1 MVWTLRPRSWSI
13 LLLLLSLYAPVEA
26 CANTLQGCRVW
37 ILRSLSLFQ
46 KELIEPKLFDHLKRR
61 VVFLDSG
68 QNQTDSKIPMQ
79 ALIQFSEA
87 MDSLKH
93 SLWTQQQKKII
104 EFMLNDDTLILGID
118 LSNRSTMVSAR
129 LDRPLLVISA
139 DKLKD
144 QESWIHESAHW
155 WVLNEYP
162 EITTLYKE
170 VLEDLQNEPNLEIA
184 TKLEGA
190 LRLWFELKAN
200 DLSFSQARSVLVT
213 VNSYEA
219 LSLQFIRRLSLS
231 IPKSKSQ
238 AKVFRRKLREEIL
251 NLIRWGYGIHLDEH
265 HLKLFD

>member
-1 MVWTLRPRSWSI
+1 L
-13 LLLLLSLYAPVEA
+13 
-26 CANTLQGCRVW
+26 
-37 ILRSLSLFQ
+37 
-46 KELIEPKLFDHLKRR
+46 
-61 VVFLDSG
+61 
-68 QNQTDSKIPMQ
+68 
-79 ALIQFSEA
+79 
-87 MDSLKH
+87 DSLKH

-104 EFMLNDDTLILGID
+104 EFMLNDDTLIVGID

-155 WVLNEYP
+155 WILNEYP
-162 EITTLYKE
+162 EISSLYKK

-184 TKLEGA
+184 NKLEGA
-190 LRLWFELKAN
+190 LRVWFEIKAN

-219 LSLQFIRRLSLS
+219 LSLQLIRQLNLSN
-231 IPKSKSQ
+231 PKSKSQ
-238 AKVFRRKLREEIL
+238 ARKFRKNLRQEIL

>member
-1 MVWTLRPRSWSI
+1 MVWTLRPRSWSF

-26 CANTLQGCRVW
+26 CANTRQSCRVW

-46 KELIEPKLFDHLKRR
+46 KNPIEAKLFDHLKRR
-61 VVFLDSG
+61 VIFLDSD
-68 QNQTDSKIPMQ
+68 QTQTDSRIPMQ
-79 ALIQFSEA
+79 ALIQLSEA
-87 MDSLKH
+87 LDSLKH

-104 EFMLNDDTLILGID
+104 EFMLNDDTLIVGID

-155 WVLNEYP
+155 WILNEYP
-162 EITTLYKE
+162 EISSLYKK

-184 TKLEGA
+184 NKLEGA
-190 LRLWFELKAN
+190 LRVWFEIKAN

-219 LSLQFIRRLSLS
+219 LSLQLIRQLNLSN
-231 IPKSKSQ
+231 PKSKSQ
-238 AKVFRRKLREEIL
+238 ARKFRKNLRQEIL